1 MRKSLLLLPL
11 LLLTSCNV
19 EQSKTPYEWCF
30 EYIINDYDYEDNDL
44 VYSYQEVIV
53 RKSDIEWCE
62 KQYGSKSTYE
72 YFITVCDEYNDKFD
86 VYFGGVCFN
95 KSGKNKYYR
104 SEIVEIDCDWVYSI
118 PIERTLVG
126 E

>member
-1 MRKSLLLLPL
+1 MTL

-30 EYIINDYDYEDNDL
+30 ECIIDDYDYEDDDL
-44 VYSYQEVIV
+44 LYSYQEVVV

-62 KQYGSKSTYE
+62 KQYGAKSTYE
-72 YFITVCDEYNDKFD
+72 YIITVCDEYNDKFD

-95 KSGKNKYYR
+95 KKCKSRYYR
-104 SEIVEIDCDWVYSI
+104 SEIVEIDCDWVYTI
-118 PIERTLVG
+118 PIEETLVG
-126 E
+126 GKL